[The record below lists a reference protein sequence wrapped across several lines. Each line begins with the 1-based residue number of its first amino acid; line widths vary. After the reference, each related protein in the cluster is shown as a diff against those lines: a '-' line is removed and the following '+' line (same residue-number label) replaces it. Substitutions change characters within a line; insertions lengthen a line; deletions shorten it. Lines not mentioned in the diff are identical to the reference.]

1 LLDQRLPPEL
11 QRELDAHLAGCEA
24 CRAVQAAERELTAL
38 LEEKLPQHPASL
50 ALKRRLAERMDAA
63 RLEDPAPTAPGARR
77 FEDPAAR
84 EQVAQR
90 FEGPAATTLRAPR
103 FDDPATSRRAW
114 RLVPLAGAA
123 AVVLAAALLPIALR
137 HRSAP
142 PIAAEAVSDHLR
154 VLEGELPLQI
164 VSSGIHEVK
173 PWFAGRLDFAPVIA
187 FAGDSDYP
195 LQGGAVARFLDR
207 RAALLVYKRRE
218 HRISLLVLRP
228 DGLDWPASRTETV
241 RGFHLL
247 LWRKGDL
254 AYALISD
261 LDERELGALAAK
273 LR

>member
-1 LLDQRLPPEL
+1 MMDHGRARELLLDQRLPPEL

-24 CRAVQAAERELTAL
+24 CRAGQVAERELTAL

-50 ALKRRLAERMDAA
+50 ALKRRLAERMGEARFDA
-63 RLEDPAPTAPGARR
+63 
-77 FEDPAAR
+77 PAA
-84 EQVAQR
+84 A
-90 FEGPAATTLRAPR
+90 
-103 FDDPATSRRAW
+103 SRRAR
-114 RLVPLAGAA
+114 RLVPLAAAA
-123 AVVLAAALLPIALR
+123 AVAAAVALLPLALR
-137 HRSAP
+137 NRSAAP
-142 PIAAEAVSDHLR
+142 LAAEAVSDHLR

-173 PWFAGRLDFAPVIA
+173 PWFAGRLDFAPVIG

-207 RAALLVYKRRE
+207 RAALLAYKRRE

-228 DGLDWPASRTETV
+228 DGLDWPASRAVTV

-254 AYALISD
+254 GYALISD